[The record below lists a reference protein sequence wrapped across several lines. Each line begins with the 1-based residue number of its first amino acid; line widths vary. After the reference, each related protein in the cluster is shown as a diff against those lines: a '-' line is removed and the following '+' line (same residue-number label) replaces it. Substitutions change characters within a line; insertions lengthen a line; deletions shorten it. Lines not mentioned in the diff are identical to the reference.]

1 MTKKFSRIFLIF
13 LVIFVCHIASAQDA
27 KKLAYLKSGVQFNK
41 NSRNNFYFQE
51 VDYAFDIL
59 TFKYQR
65 FYKLK
70 DLGKWEFNGIPQLQY
85 QYIRHQLLNK
95 FFVQE
100 FNYGENFLEF
110 RERFMRPKTMS
121 FFAFEIG
128 FQLRR
133 EMFRKFHFEFTAGLG
148 AGYIDTETERV
159 AQGFTFLE
167 NLSLGFALPVFS
179 KEIYIGFLFNHIS
192 NFNTQIPNSGYNT
205 MGWEVGFRF

>member
-1 MTKKFSRIFLIF
+1 MTIKSSYFILLFV
-13 LVIFVCHIASAQDA
+13 VILGCKTSWAQREH
-27 KKLAYLKSGVQFNK
+27 KISFLKSGVQFNK
-41 NSRNNFYFQE
+41 NSRNNFYFEE
-51 VDYAFDIL
+51 VDYAFDIN

-65 FYKLK
+65 FYKLR
-70 DLGKWEFNGIPQLQY
+70 DLGQWDFIAIPQLQY

-110 RERFMRPKTMS
+110 RERFMTPKTIS

-133 EMFRKFHFEFTAGLG
+133 EILSNLHFEITAGLG

-159 AQGFTFLE
+159 AKGFTFLE
-167 NLSLGFALPVFS
+167 NLSFGLAYPIS
-179 KEIYIGFLFNHIS
+179 SSEIYLGFLFNHIS
-192 NFNTQIPNSGYNT
+192 NFNTQIPNSGYNSL
-205 MGWEVGFRF
+205 GWELGFRF